1 MSLPFYDCNKKSGQV
16 NTASGV
22 ITTITAVMIMSFT
35 VMTDVGSD
43 VSMRVQWRKS
53 RPVDAV
59 LLGPCAH
66 QPQHSPVLLWR
77 RPVSQGD

>member
-16 NTASGV
+16 NTVSGV

-53 RPVDAV
+53 RPVDAI
-59 LLGPCAH
+59 LLGPGAH
-66 QPQHSPVLLWR
+66 QPQHLPVLLWR
-77 RPVSQGD
+77 CPVSQGD